1 MAFLQAEVA
10 WTTIALTATTAKS
23 VGGLKAPSNQV
34 VKILEVSASH
44 DGSTSSNA
52 PDVTDIGRCT
62 FATNA
67 PGTNST
73 SYTPGKKDPGRGE
86 TVQTTAATNWT
97 TEPTVITVFR
107 SINLAQYNGLY
118 HYISPFANP
127 FVVIGGQGL
136 VLRQNSPNNCNSSG
150 TIEFEE

>member
-10 WTTIALTATTAKS
+10 WSTVALTATTAKS
-23 VGGLKAPSNQV
+23 VGGLKAATNQV
-34 VKILEVSASH
+34 VKILEISCSH

-62 FATNA
+62 FATNG

-73 SYTPGKKDPGRGE
+73 SYTPGKKDPGRAE
-86 TVQTTAATNWT
+86 TVQTTAAVNWT

-107 SINLAQYNGLY
+107 TVNLAQYNGLY
-118 HYISPFANP
+118 HYITPFANP
-127 FVVIGGQGL
+127 MIVIGGQGL
-136 VLRQNSPNNCNSSG
+136 VVRQNSPNNVNACG